1 MASEVLNGYERLID
15 LDYIIFDWV
24 LNEGLVVLEGVSVEP
39 AAALVFG
46 FDVLSVLV
54 DFRLDEGF
62 VCWF

>member
-1 MASEVLNGYERLID
+1 MASEVLNGYERLIG